1 MTRDKGD
8 LFGID
13 VWGVEADVLFVKA
26 NAGSESLF
34 EP

>member
-1 MTRDKGD
+1 MRRDKGG
-8 LFGID
+8 LFGIG

-26 NAGSESLF
+26 NAGSEFLF